1 MHYLLRRI
9 WENAF
14 LLSVFSL
21 FIAQSF
27 LYAQI
32 QLNPIGTYES
42 GVFLDGGAE
51 IVAHD
56 ASTQRLFVVNVAD
69 QTIDVLDMSDP
80 TNMTLAF
87 QIDVTPY
94 GEQANSVAV
103 KSGAVAVAVE
113 NSNKQAPGVVAF
125 FDTDG
130 NFINQV
136 TVGALPDMLTFT
148 PFGKYVV
155 VANEGEPN
163 ADYTVDPEGSVSVI
177 DVRGGI
183 AGLTQAD
190 VQTADFTAYNGATLD
205 PSIRIFGPGA
215 TVAQDLEPEYVAI
228 AGRKAYVTCQENNAI
243 AIVDIPT
250 ATVVDLVGL
259 GLKDHSA
266 PGNGMDASNEDGT
279 INIQNWPT
287 RGMYQPDAIATY
299 YRFFKPYLITANEG
313 DSREYEGTPG
323 FVGETRVKDL
333 VLDPT
338 AFPNAANL
346 QLEENLGRLKAT
358 ITNGDTDGDGDYDE
372 IYSYGA
378 RSFSIWDRHGNQ
390 VFDSGD
396 DFEQITAAVL
406 ADDFNSDDEE
416 NGSFDDR
423 SDDKGP
429 EPEGVVVGR
438 VLFKPYAFIGLER
451 VGGIVVYDVSN
462 PYNPSFVQYINT
474 RDFSGDP
481 AAGTAGDLS
490 PEGLVF
496 IPRWKSPVG
505 KPLLV
510 VSYEISG
517 TTTVYEINLSFNKS
531 VGEDGLAENSLVPN
545 EYRLEQNYPNPFN
558 PTTEIRFQ
566 LPDAGQVEL
575 TVYNTLGQAVK
586 TLASGTYDSGVHT
599 VQWDGT
605 NDFGNPVSS
614 GVYFYKIVANK
625 YVALK
630 KMNLMR

>member
-103 KSGAVAVAVE
+103 KSGVVAVAIE

-163 ADYTVDPEGSVSVI
+163 DDYTVDPEGSVSVI

-299 YRFFKPYLITANEG
+299 YRFFQPYLITANEG

-416 NGSFDDR
+416 NGSFDNR

-462 PYNPSFVQYINT
+462 PHNPSFVQYINT

-481 AAGTAGDLS
+481 VAGTAGDLS

-517 TTTVYEINLSFNKS
+517 TTTVYEINLSFNKTI
-531 VGEDGLAENSLVPN
+531 GEDGLAENSLVPN

-575 TVYNTLGQAVK
+575 TVYNTLGQEVK
-586 TLASGTYDSGVHT
+586 TLVSGTYDSGVHT